1 MPTYLVLRRR
11 LHASHAGACTSQVAI
26 RAVPHRPEFYARLTQ
41 GGSHEKF
48 DEELTRW
55 LRALGSIVARLRA
68 FLTQGGYGT
77 V

>member
-1 MPTYLVLRRR
+1 M
-11 LHASHAGACTSQVAI
+11 
-26 RAVPHRPEFYARLTQ
+26 PHRHDFYARLAQ